1 MHHAAAGAG
10 FGQAVGVFGEVWE
23 GVPLSEVRV
32 CAGAVAELCEVAGEV
47 LPGMPG
53 EVSGDG
59 AVCGEGDGGVGV
71 L

>member
-32 CAGAVAELCEVAGEV
+32 CAGADAGVCEAAGGV
-47 LPGMPG
+47 LPGMP
-53 EVSGDG
+53 EMLS
-59 AVCGEGDGGVGV
+59 
-71 L
+71 